1 MKDKPKPYAS
11 IEVFREPG
19 SLLMIQAPL
28 PDFADT
34 LPILLSVPGQG
45 SGRQGPSPLA
55 PSGQQPK
62 GQLPDDTQ

>member
-19 SLLMIQAPL
+19 SLLVIQAPL
-28 PDFADT
+28 PDFNHT
-34 LPILLSVPGQG
+34 LPILLSIPGQG

-55 PSGQQPK
+55 PSGQPPK
-62 GQLPDDTQ
+62 AEPPHDT

>member
-55 PSGQQPK
+55 PSGEPANDK
-62 GQLPDDTQ
+62 